1 MGITEINRAFSQFSM
16 SSVDSGDYQGPRK
29 LDGPKAIPRQQ
40 LSDSGL
46 VNLKGENHGPQRV
59 SFREKC
65 LIDLQV
71 REAGRNSY
79 ISGGGPWRPDTL
91 DVLV

>member
-1 MGITEINRAFSQFSM
+1 M
-16 SSVDSGDYQGPRK
+16 SSVDSEDDQGSRK
-29 LDGPKAIPRQQ
+29 SDGPKAIPRHQ

-46 VNLKGENHGPQRV
+46 VNLKGENHRPQMV
-59 SFREKC
+59 SFRDKC

-71 REAGRNSY
+71 TEAGRNSY
-79 ISGGGPWRPDTL
+79 ISGGGPWRWDTL